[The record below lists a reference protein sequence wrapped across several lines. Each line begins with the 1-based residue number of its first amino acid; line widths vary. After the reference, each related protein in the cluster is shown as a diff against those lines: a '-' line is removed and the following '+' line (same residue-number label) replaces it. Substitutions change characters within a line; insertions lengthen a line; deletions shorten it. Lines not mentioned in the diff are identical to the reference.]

1 MSAIDAAF
9 GSLEAALAPAPDS
22 DQMTCMAYSP
32 ECMGWL
38 YYVAEFKNTLKGVFG
53 SL

>member
-9 GSLEAALAPAPDS
+9 GSLESALAPDPG
-22 DQMTCMAYSP
+22 QMTCMAYSP
-32 ECMGWL
+32 ECMGL
-38 YYVAEFKNTLKGVFG
+38 RYYVAEFKGMLKGVFG